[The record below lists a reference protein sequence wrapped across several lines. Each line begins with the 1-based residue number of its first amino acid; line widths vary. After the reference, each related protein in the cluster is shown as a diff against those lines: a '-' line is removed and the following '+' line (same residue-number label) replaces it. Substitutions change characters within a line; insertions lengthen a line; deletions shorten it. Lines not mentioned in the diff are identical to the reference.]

1 MSFSQLLDST
11 QYFNAGN
18 IFLRDI
24 ANDSGDWFTTQGS
37 VYIRCKPWNENKA
50 TLSGMRVRHS
60 QLLRIRAKPFDFYDI
75 DIERARS
82 PVTLPHTVGR
92 LDRKSTRLNSG
103 HVAISYAVFCLK

>member
-75 DIERARS
+75 DIERA
-82 PVTLPHTVGR
+82 
-92 LDRKSTRLNSG
+92 DRKSTRLNSS
-103 HVAISYAVFCLK
+103 HVAISYAVFCLKTKKQNTR